1 MHCKRSLLFTISHLN
16 ISPNTRILAID
27 IQHNCT
33 LESLAVLHHRWHPNW
48 ALLYSANTKKTRHLE
63 MEVAGA
69 TVRIRNTYLHNLEAN
84 CSVLAPTIWL
94 MWCGIAGPWAPTGP
108 QKLWALVRAL
118 ACWHAVNLKTVI
130 QWIKCCMLAQSKRFV
145 PPVCLLAALFVCG
158 LVQQINCGG
167 SGLGRGV
174 FWPGL
179 ATLLVATCRRWTQ
192 LCGGSWGGRA
202 WSTVRCRVK
211 WFVCFGTLI

>member
-167 SGLGRGV
+167 SGLGEGCFLARIGNVVSCNLPAMNAALWWQLRGQS
-174 FWPGL
+174 
-179 ATLLVATCRRWTQ
+179 LVHSS
-192 LCGGSWGGRA
+192 LS
-202 WSTVRCRVK
+202 S
-211 WFVCFGTLI
+211 